1 LLYLQGGTL
10 YNLPLS
16 WVFWEGDPPLPSVR
30 LLDGT
35 DYSIPLW
42 VEGHGPPENQLCVC
56 CGKHISE
63 VKPFDE
69 GILLRRRSA
78 YRKAGFSRI

>member
-1 LLYLQGGTL
+1 
-10 YNLPLS
+10 
-16 WVFWEGDPPLPSVR
+16 

-42 VEGHGPPENQLCVC
+42 VECHGPPENQLCVC

-69 GILLRRRSA
+69 GILLRRRS
-78 YRKAGFSRI
+78 RLPEGRFQQNLKIRP